1 MKLFNWLFVF
11 SAIGY
16 TSGIPGAYIPDVDLL
31 ELNLPKEVLTAF
43 QEFNSKFNRKHKN
56 KAEKQERAKNFLNN
70 YQRVQELNKSPSTA
84 KFGTNKFMD
93 WSDAAKHRLLN
104 KAPLTQPKNIKVLGE
119 HGKSQARRK
128 RQATSIPTSFDWRDQ
143 SVVTSIKD
151 QGSCGCCWAFASSAI
166 VESQVGIAYGPSQL
180 VDLAEQ
186 ELVDCENI
194 SFGCNGGY
202 TDKALQY
209 VETNGLAHL
218 ADYPFISGNYPNA
231 GSNETCKPV
240 TTPKQFIDDWYYVG
254 TWTWGGVPNETL
266 AAETLVEIGPLSHA
280 FWVPYS
286 LFNYNGGIYHPNTT
300 ECQGAVGAGH
310 ETAVVGFGEEG
321 GVPYWIL
328 KNSWGSDWG
337 ENGFFRLYRGDGT
350 CNEYGRP
357 MLAAVIRKPT
367 TSAPAT
373 TQAPT
378 EAPTQAPT
386 EAKTQAPTKAP
397 TPAPTPAPV
406 SVTPRTPS
414 LCESK
419 CPLSKITF
427 TQGNGSLLTPLHTTS
442 WQWQPYKECE
452 VEIWCYNLDNPNAKQ
467 LLAYNYQTVYN
478 GPDPKIIM
486 TCDINNGGYFYD
498 NYGHN
503 ITEVECING
512 SSFTA
517 KSQPVTPPAQ
527 NIPTNTNVNCQSC
540 TADSISFQGD
550 EGEWSNP
557 YYSIYNAQTNDYTNG
572 CLTMRVACPY
582 SISPVYSYY
591 DSSQGQRVSVGNPKN
606 IQLVFNDNYPGPVVQ
621 DGPAYTDLICRNGA
635 WFWNHGTVM
644 SNVQH
649 VRCVYSNATTS
660 G

>member
-11 SAIGY
+11 STIGY
-16 TSGIPGAYIPDVDLL
+16 TSGIPGAYIPD
-31 ELNLPKEVLTAF
+31 
-43 QEFNSKFNRKHKN
+43 
-56 KAEKQERAKNFLNN
+56 
-70 YQRVQELNKSPSTA
+70 
-84 KFGTNKFMD
+84 
-93 WSDAAKHRLLN
+93 LLN

-254 TWTWGGVPNETL
+254 TWTWGGLPNETL

-286 LFNYNGGIYHPNTT
+286 LFNYNGGIYHPTT
-300 ECQGAVGAGH
+300 AECQDAVGAGH

-321 GVPYWIL
+321 GVPYWII
-328 KNSWGSDWG
+328 KNSWGPDWG
-337 ENGFFRLYRGDGT
+337 ENGYFRLYRGDGT

-386 EAKTQAPTKAP
+386 EAKTQAPTEAPTQAPTKAP

-419 CPLSKITF
+419 CPLSTITF

-442 WQWQPYKECE
+442 WQWQPSKECE

-467 LLAYNYQTVYN
+467 SLTFNYQTVYV
-478 GPDPKIIM
+478 GGGPKIIM
-486 TCDINNGGYFYD
+486 SCQINNGGYFYD

-503 ITEVECING
+503 ITEVECVNG

-540 TADSISFQGD
+540 TADSIYFQED

-572 CLTMRVACPY
+572 CLTMRVTCPY
-582 SISPVYSYY
+582 NSSPYYSYY
-591 DSSQGQRVSVGNPKN
+591 DSNQGQRVYVGNPKN